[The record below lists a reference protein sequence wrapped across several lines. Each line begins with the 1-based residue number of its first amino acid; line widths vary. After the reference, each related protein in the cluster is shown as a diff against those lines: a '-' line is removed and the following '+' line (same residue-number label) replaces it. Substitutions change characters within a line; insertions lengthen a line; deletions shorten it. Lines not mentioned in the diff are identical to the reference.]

1 MNKRGKSMIYDVI
14 IVGGGP
20 AGLMAA
26 NVLESHHI
34 NYLLIEKNERVGKK
48 ILLTGGKR
56 CNVTNHLSVPAF
68 IDALHMKHKRFLYHA
83 LKSFG
88 PLDVLSFFRS
98 KGLNLL
104 LEQGFKYFPETGKSQ
119 SVVDALTESLHKD
132 KIILS
137 SSVQKITFD
146 QSIFHISTAKN
157 DYQSRYLLL
166 STGSNAYP
174 TIGSSGDGLRF
185 ASYLGIDY
193 KPFTPAETS
202 IYSKKAVELFKDLQG
217 FSLEKVKLTVP
228 LLKTSYQE
236 DILFTHFG
244 LSGPVVLHM
253 SELIHHAIEAGDPII
268 LLSFL
273 DMSEMELKQYF
284 DAHQKVKVSF
294 LLSEL
299 LPKKMAQKIH
309 ALSQIKDVNISEISK
324 KDLISLIQLL
334 IRFPLEID
342 HVESI
347 EKAFVNAGGI
357 LAEALDPKTMATK
370 KIPELYIAGELTDLQ
385 GPIGGFNITI
395 ALSTGRLAATSIV
408 EAIKTK

>member
-1 MNKRGKSMIYDVI
+1 MIYDVI
-14 IVGGGP
+14 IIGGGP

-56 CNVTNHLSVPAF
+56 CNVTNHLLVPDF

-88 PLDVLSFFRS
+88 PQDVVAFFKS

-119 SVVDALTESLHKD
+119 SVVDALTQSINPQHM
-132 KIILS
+132 ILS
-137 SSVQKITFD
+137 SAVQKISFN
-146 QSIFHISTAKN
+146 QSIFHVSTVKS
-157 DYQSRYLLL
+157 DFQSRFLLL

-174 TIGSSGDGLRF
+174 TIGSSGDGLKF
-185 ASYLGIDY
+185 ATHLGIPY

-202 IYSKKAVELFKDLQG
+202 IYSSDAVSLFKDLQG
-217 FSLEKVKLTVP
+217 FSLDDVKVTVP
-228 LLKTSYQE
+228 SLKASYKE
-236 DILFTHFG
+236 SILFTHFG
-244 LSGPVVLHM
+244 LSGPVILHM
-253 SELIHHAIEAGDPII
+253 SELIHHAIEKGDHKII
-268 LLSFL
+268 ISFIDQSEDALKLFFESHKKERLSNIL
-273 DMSEMELKQYF
+273 Q
-284 DAHQKVKVSF
+284 V
-294 LLSEL
+294 L
-299 LPKKMAQKIH
+299 LPKKMAQKLLLISG
-309 ALSQIKDVNISEISK
+309 LKDLNISEISK
-324 KDLISLIQLL
+324 KDMALIIDLL
-334 IRFPLEID
+334 IRFPLKID

-357 LAEALDPKTMATK
+357 ITDGINPKTMATK
-370 KIPELYIAGELTDLQ
+370 KIPQLYVAGELTDLQ

-395 ALSTGRLAATSIV
+395 ALSTGRLAAYSMV
-408 EAIKTK
+408 EALSKQ